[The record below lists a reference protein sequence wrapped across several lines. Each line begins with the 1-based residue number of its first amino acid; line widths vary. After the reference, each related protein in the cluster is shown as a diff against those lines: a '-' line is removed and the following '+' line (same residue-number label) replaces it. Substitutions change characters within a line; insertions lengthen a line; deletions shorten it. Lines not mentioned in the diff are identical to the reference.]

1 MLQLLYN
8 LLPAKQ
14 RKELPEARSKL
25 WSVPLGSNQNELEE
39 GEIRPGVN
47 GPLAGK
53 YGDFERHTTGVGSK
67 LLTKWGF
74 GGEGSGLGRS
84 QQGRAEPVQ
93 AVQLPKGLG
102 LGAIKGVT
110 KPTPAPKWVPKDGK
124 YWADEPSPSPYV
136 PEPTPKPSPKPMGT
150 AEIGKVDAKQRPVFK
165 NSKGR
170 TFVKSNGKK
179 VYVKKLFTPK
189 TAFFTP
195 KEIPKVPTEVVP
207 SSNLTPGSKET
218 GKVNAKSRKVF
229 KNSKDRTYVVKA
241 DGKRVYVKKL
251 FTPKASSPKA
261 APKEIVMSD
270 ITPGSKETGKVNA
283 KKRKV
288 LKNAKNRT
296 YVKEGG
302 KKVYVKKL
310 FTPK

>member
-1 MLQLLYN
+1 
-8 LLPAKQ
+8 
-14 RKELPEARSKL
+14 
-25 WSVPLGSNQNELEE
+25 
-39 GEIRPGVN
+39 
-47 GPLAGK
+47 
-53 YGDFERHTTGVGSK
+53 
-67 LLTKWGF
+67 
-74 GGEGSGLGRS
+74 
-84 QQGRAEPVQ
+84 
-93 AVQLPKGLG
+93 
-102 LGAIKGVT
+102 
-110 KPTPAPKWVPKDGK
+110 
-124 YWADEPSPSPYV
+124 
-136 PEPTPKPSPKPMGT
+136 
-150 AEIGKVDAKQRPVFK
+150 VFK

-195 KEIPKVPTEVVP
+195 KESPKVTTEVVP

-241 DGKRVYVKKL
+241 DGKRVYVKKI
-251 FTPKASSPKA
+251 FTPKVAPKA
-261 APKEIVMSD
+261 APKEID
-270 ITPGSKETGKVNA
+270 ITPGSKETGKVTA

-288 LKNAKNRT
+288 LKNSKNRT

-302 KKVYVKKL
+302 KRVYVKKL